1 MSGLGED
8 SMSAHCML
16 FDMDHADS
24 DTDMDISQVQNRKI
38 GWMTVNRKVLVQS
51 WCPNQRSIN

>member
-16 FDMDHADS
+16 FDIDRADS
-24 DTDMDISQVQNRKI
+24 DTDMDTSQVQNRKI

-51 WCPNQRSIN
+51 WCPN